1 MKPHLIAHKVRG
13 EPAFDI
19 AHIVVAANGEEM
31 WICSTSG
38 HRAYPYWDMPI
49 SELLNDDVPEMPE
62 AAPEHYSAT
71 SFNDKIDMKGDG
83 IGFLKM
89 LGIKIDKPEKPAEP
103 KMRRI

>member
-1 MKPHLIAHKVRG
+1 
-13 EPAFDI
+13 
-19 AHIVVAANGEEM
+19 
-31 WICSTSG
+31 
-38 HRAYPYWDMPI
+38 MPI

-89 LGIKIDKPEKPAEP
+89 LGIKIEKPEQP